1 MKKINLQSD
10 ITAEDYRDLQRLYY
24 QQMEIVVDLKEEN
37 ILLHGLVKELR
48 SKRKMKLATCG

>member
-10 ITAEDYRDLQRLYY
+10 ITAEDYRELQRLYY